1 MKKRSRSRKRTKK
14 NNLLYLSF
22 IPFFLMNKRKF
33 FLTKQPN
40 VITAFESESILERF
54 LDFDE
59 GLQREG
65 LDTQQKFGRD
75 DPFPW
80 EIIIKSY
87 ALSEKE
93 LLKVFEKTR
102 KENIPEINYVP
113 VISEAELNMK
123 NAPYASPS
131 VKRFQETS
139 HGIPPCLTG
148 YKN

>member
-1 MKKRSRSRKRTKK
+1 MTERK
-14 NNLLYLSF
+14 L
-22 IPFFLMNKRKF
+22 FLVGQNAAVAALGK
-33 FLTKQPN
+33 
-40 VITAFESESILERF
+40 ESILERF

-65 LDTQQKFGRD
+65 LDTQQKVDRD
-75 DPFPW
+75 GPFPW
-80 EIIIKSY
+80 EIIIKSHT
-87 ALSEKE
+87 LSEKE

-123 NAPYASPS
+123 HAPYASPS

-139 HGIPPCLTG
+139 HGIPCCLTG